1 MGINW
6 IDTAPVYG
14 LGHAEEV
21 VQRALEGISDRPYV
35 FTKCGVVWDENRR
48 TTRMQGVIRRE
59 VEDSLRRLKV
69 ETIDLYQCH
78 WPDPE
83 RLEEGWGVMADLQ
96 RQGKVRWIGVSNYSR
111 EQLEKVRAIA
121 PVTSI
126 QPRYSMIYRAAEE
139 EVFPVCS
146 DEGIGV
152 IGYSPMHSGL
162 LTGAMTA
169 ERVAVLPQDDWRR
182 NNPDFQEPRLSR
194 NLRLVE
200 LLRQIGARH
209 GRTVSEVA
217 IAWALRLPVVTG
229 AIVGGRNPSQVD
241 GWSSA
246 EQFRLTAGEV
256 AEIDHFLEENPVP
269 A

>member
-1 MGINW
+1 
-6 IDTAPVYG
+6 
-14 LGHAEEV
+14 
-21 VQRALEGISDRPYV
+21 
-35 FTKCGVVWDENRR
+35 
-48 TTRMQGVIRRE
+48 MQGAIRRE

-83 RLEEGWGVMADLQ
+83 RLEEGWTVMADLQ

-111 EQLEKVRAIA
+111 EQLEKVQAIA
-121 PVTSI
+121 AVTSV
-126 QPRYSMIYRAAEE
+126 QPRYSMIHRAAEE
-139 EVFPVCS
+139 EVFPVCGP
-146 DEGIGV
+146 DGIGV
-152 IGYSPMHSGL
+152 IVYSPMHSGL

-169 ERVAVLPQDDWRR
+169 ERVGALPQDDWRR
-182 NNPDFQEPRLSR
+182 ENPDFQEPRLSR
-194 NLRLVE
+194 HLRLVE
-200 LLRQIGARH
+200 LLRQIGTRH

-229 AIVGGRNPSQVD
+229 AIVGGRSSRQVD

-246 EQFRLTAGEV
+246 EQFRMAPGEIE
-256 AEIDHFLEENPVP
+256 EIDHFLKENPVR